1 MRADVCR
8 PNVVVGVHTYR
19 VSGHK
24 EIIGDAAKEFPVSVK
39 LHQRMFAA
47 VKDVDMTLG
56 IYCHTSDLNEV
67 FARRQLKEIGDRFVI
82 ELWNLFLSTAG
93 ENQSRAEQRSQ
104 DREPGPGWAARAFQ
118 K

>member
-8 PNVVVGVHTYR
+8 PNVVLGVHSYR

-67 FARRQLKEIGDRFVI
+67 FARRQLKEIEDRFVV
-82 ELWNLFLSTAG
+82 ELGNRFLTKAG
-93 ENQSRAEQRSQ
+93 KNANCTEQRDQ
-104 DREPGPGWAARAFQ
+104 DRQ
-118 K
+118 S